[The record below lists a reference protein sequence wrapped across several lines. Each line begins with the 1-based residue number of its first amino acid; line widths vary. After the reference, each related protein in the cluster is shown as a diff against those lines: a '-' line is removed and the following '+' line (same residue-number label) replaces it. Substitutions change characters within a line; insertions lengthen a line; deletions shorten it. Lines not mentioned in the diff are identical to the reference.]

1 MDLNTVNQLLSDAE
15 LGITLDTHLMD
26 QLMRTTS
33 TQLLNDALHRAAA
46 NDSGAKV
53 WVTAAIN
60 KARASQ
66 KSPPTPEQRKPVNQ
80 SRPAQRQQAPAPQRQ
95 QAPTATPQRPPV
107 AAQKPRQ
114 EKTPYRE
121 QEHVNEERE
130 FKGHKVYGAKFALY
144 AGADQTRA
152 GIHTVRL
159 EGAKSSGPQQ
169 YNWDEKISIQLTQ
182 QELPHVACVLFGWLN
197 QCEYKSHGPEK
208 NKGFKLLIQNQQGK
222 TGLFVNIMEAGK
234 PLCAIPVTAV
244 DLYYLRNLVLGQL
257 MKNETDLDSPAMLA
271 SLKAYAGM
279 LKE

>member
-15 LGITLDTHLMD
+15 LGFTLDTHLMD

-33 TQLLNDALHRAAA
+33 TQLLNDALRRAAA

-66 KSPPTPEQRKPVNQ
+66 QRAPV
-80 SRPAQRQQAPAPQRQ
+80 
-95 QAPTATPQRPPV
+95 V
-107 AAQKPRQ
+107 A
-114 EKTPYRE
+114 EKTRQDKTAYGE
-121 QEHVNEERE
+121 QEQVNEERV
-130 FKGHKVYGAKFALY
+130 FKGHKVYGSKFALY

-159 EGAKSSGPQQ
+159 EGAKSSAPRQ
-169 YNWDEKISIQLTQ
+169 YNWDDKTSIQLTQ

-197 QCEYKSHGPEK
+197 QCEYKNHGPEK
-208 NKGFKLLIQNQQGK
+208 NKGFKLVIQTQQGK

-234 PLCAIPVTAV
+234 PLCAIPVSAV

-257 MKNETDLDSPAMLA
+257 MKNETDLDSPAVLA
-271 SLKAYAGM
+271 SLKAYTGM

>member
-33 TQLLNDALHRAAA
+33 TQLLSDALHRAAA

-66 KSPPTPEQRKPVNQ
+66 QSTPTPEQKKPVNQ
-80 SRPAQRQQAPAPQRQ
+80 SRPAQRGQSSPPPQRQ
-95 QAPTATPQRPPV
+95 PPAATPQRAP

-114 EKTPYRE
+114 DKAAYRE
-121 QEHVNEERE
+121 REQVNNEERV
-130 FKGHKVYGAKFALY
+130 FKGHKVYGTKFALY

-152 GIHTVRL
+152 GFDTVRL

-271 SLKAYAGM
+271 SLKVYAGM